1 MSTYN
6 DIGIGKDLDW
16 ARIKKLFIIGLIAG
30 IMVLVGDMLLG
41 WGEADD
47 SISGMAGALSA
58 YVTLSDTRIFWSSI
72 LGFIG
77 IPLEGL
83 CYFGIYRL
91 IAPYSE
97 KYAYLIG
104 KQLGFNVVPYKISR
118 WNGNVCSVC
127 KLFTSKELSYV
138 PIGRIVRKGGMKAV
152 REYYRSLGS
161 EFIEALNEM
170 IVFDALICNTDR
182 HFGNFGV
189 MVDSRTNKIVA
200 PAPLFDHGNSL
211 FNFAGEENWKSE
223 ELLDSYAS
231 TLLPAIYDDFFE
243 EAPNVLGGELSQKV
257 RKALSFTLEEEGKY
271 LYPRRKVRLIEKQI
285 SKRATRILKE

>member
-16 ARIKKLFIIGLIAG
+16 ARIRKLFIIGLFAG

-41 WGEADD
+41 WSEADD

-97 KYAYLIG
+97 KYAHMYRSGIIG
-104 KQLGFNVVPYKISR
+104 YIAFGGCGVHVPCLSSVFFYKYMLASDPEHA
-118 WNGNVCSVC
+118 
-127 KLFTSKELSYV
+127 LELSIRYGNFFLL
-138 PIGRIVRKGGMKAV
+138 PGT
-152 REYYRSLGS
+152 
-161 EFIEALNEM
+161 
-170 IVFDALICNTDR
+170 IVFFIFYIVQSIAHILAFAKGYTPYPKWCWIFCLPLPMAVVYMLNFIGNYAIINAVTAAWISIANIWM
-182 HFGNFGV
+182 FGGLLV
-189 MVDSRTNKIVA
+189 MMK
-200 PAPLFDHGNSL
+200 
-211 FNFAGEENWKSE
+211 
-223 ELLDSYAS
+223 
-231 TLLPAIYDDFFE
+231 
-243 EAPNVLGGELSQKV
+243 KV
-257 RKALSFTLEEEGKY
+257 RN
-271 LYPRRKVRLIEKQI
+271 
-285 SKRATRILKE
+285 